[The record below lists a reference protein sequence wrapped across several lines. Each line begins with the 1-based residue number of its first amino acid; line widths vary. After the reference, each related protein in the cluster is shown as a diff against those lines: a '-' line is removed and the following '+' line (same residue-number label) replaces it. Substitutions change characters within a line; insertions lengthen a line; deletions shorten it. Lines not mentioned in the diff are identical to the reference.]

1 MFNCSRASKIALLF
15 AFLLFSKATALF
27 ADSRII
33 FSEPSILKREYVDI
47 SQKWDYISDK
57 LVDPEEFYPTVKQVP
72 GSIVSFPHKMKDGT
86 KLATY
91 HIRLSGL
98 TPYNRYS
105 SDFCGA
111 AMSSSR
117 VWCNGKIVATG
128 GFVSKDPK
136 LAKAGDYFT
145 PVDFQADANGVV
157 DIVLHV
163 ANFEKCK
170 GGIAKEISISDISNL
185 RRRFNLSYLL
195 NALALAFLFA
205 HIIYNIVLGVLN
217 IKQLSY
223 LSLIFISILYCM
235 AIAMTGYSMLFQKGI
250 FLPFWLYRRLAVAL
264 FCLVTPLE
272 LLYVMNLHKTPF
284 RKSMALFALAMANTL
299 AVLVVP
305 LSFFE
310 KNYWFFVSI
319 ALFFSFVRLVIP
331 FKFVLKRNFDNKRS
345 LRKSTM
351 AYNVSTIM
359 AIVIFFCRVNDFLLI
374 SGQETIIHPYI
385 SFKLSI
391 LLFGVMQCGVY
402 AYHRDFSNVRVNRQ
416 MQKLAFTNNTL
427 AKIVP
432 PQVLKLLGAGDITKI
447 IPGES
452 RIIDAILFYVQIKHF
467 NRLAESINKEELYT
481 IQADFFQAISPI
493 IIDSGGF
500 VAKYTISGCL
510 AIFQEKSPDAIT
522 CAARLQRKI
531 RELRRALRKTNR
543 TDISVGIA
551 IHSGKV
557 AVGTIGSNTRL
568 DTMALSEDV
577 NITYAVGG
585 QTLKTNT
592 QILITEEA
600 MPYCRSYIN
609 YVYEGHY
616 FISNGK
622 QILVYSALPIK
633 KSEQAFE
640 ETLDPIEDEDE
651 L

>member
-1 MFNCSRASKIALLF
+1 MFNRRRASKIALLF
-15 AFLLFSKATALF
+15 AFSLFSKATALF

-33 FSEPSILKREYVDI
+33 FSEPSVLKTEYVNI
-47 SQKWDYISDK
+47 SQRWDYFPDV
-57 LVDPEEFYPTVKQVP
+57 LLDPEELYPTVKQIP
-72 GSIVSFPHKMKDGT
+72 GSIVSFPHKMKEGT
-86 KLATY
+86 NLATY

-98 TPYNRYS
+98 VPYNRYS
-105 SDFCGA
+105 SDFFGA
-111 AMSSSR
+111 VMTSSR

-128 GFVSKDPK
+128 GFLSKDPN
-136 LAKAGDYFT
+136 LAKAGDYFS
-145 PVDFQADANGVV
+145 PVDFQADQNGIV
-157 DIVLHV
+157 DIVIHA
-163 ANFEKCK
+163 ANFEKCA
-170 GGIAKEISISDISNL
+170 GGIAKEIRISDISNL
-185 RRRFNLSYLL
+185 RRRYNISYML

-205 HIIYNIVLGVLN
+205 HILYNIVLGVLN

-223 LSLIFISILYCM
+223 LSLIFISVLYCL
-235 AIAMTGYSMLFQKGI
+235 AISMTGYSMFFQKGVP
-250 FLPFWLYRRLAVAL
+250 FPFWLYRKMAAVI
-264 FCLVTPLE
+264 FCFVTPLE
-272 LLYVMNLHKTPF
+272 LLYIMNLHKASSKKTIAF
-284 RKSMALFALAMANTL
+284 FSIAMANAVAALFA
-299 AVLVVP
+299 P

-310 KNYWFFVSI
+310 KNCWIFVSI
-319 ALFFSFVRLVIP
+319 ALFFSFVRLAIP

-345 LRKSTM
+345 FRKSAA
-351 AYNVSTIM
+351 AYNISSFIS
-359 AIVIFFCRVNDFLLI
+359 ILIFFCRVNDFLIMPGKL
-374 SGQETIIHPYI
+374 TIIHPYI
-385 SFKLSI
+385 SFKISI
-391 LLFGVMQCGVY
+391 LLFGIAQCGVY
-402 AYHRDFSNVRVNRQ
+402 AYHRDYSNVRVSRQ

-432 PQVLKLLGAGDITKI
+432 PQVLKLLGASDITKI

-452 RIIDAILFYVQIKHF
+452 RIIDAILFFAQIKHF
-467 NRLAESINKEELYT
+467 NRLAESINKEELYS
-481 IQADFFQAISPI
+481 IQTDFFQAISPI

-500 VAKYTISGCL
+500 VAKYTMSGCL
-510 AIFQEKSPDAIT
+510 AIFQEKNSDAIT
-522 CAARLQRKI
+522 CAARLQRKF

-543 TDISVGIA
+543 TDISIGIA

-640 ETLDPIEDEDE
+640 DTLEPIEDEDE

>member
-1 MFNCSRASKIALLF
+1 MN
-15 AFLLFSKATALF
+15 
-27 ADSRII
+27 D
-33 FSEPSILKREYVDI
+33 
-47 SQKWDYISDK
+47 
-57 LVDPEEFYPTVKQVP
+57 
-72 GSIVSFPHKMKDGT
+72 
-86 KLATY
+86 
-91 HIRLSGL
+91 
-98 TPYNRYS
+98 
-105 SDFCGA
+105 
-111 AMSSSR
+111 
-117 VWCNGKIVATG
+117 
-128 GFVSKDPK
+128 
-136 LAKAGDYFT
+136 
-145 PVDFQADANGVV
+145 
-157 DIVLHV
+157 
-163 ANFEKCK
+163 
-170 GGIAKEISISDISNL
+170 
-185 RRRFNLSYLL
+185 
-195 NALALAFLFA
+195 LALAFLFA

-223 LSLIFISILYCM
+223 LSLIFISIIYCM

-319 ALFFSFVRLVIP
+319 ALFFSFVMLVIP

-359 AIVIFFCRVNDFLLI
+359 AIVIFFCRVNDFLLT

-402 AYHRDFSNVRVNRQ
+402 AYHRDFSTVRVNRQ

-481 IQADFFQAISPI
+481 IQTDFFQAISPI

-585 QTLKTNT
+585 QTSKTNT